1 MAIYGIIIIVKG
13 VFMDISSIL
22 NRMLLEITNIPGSD
36 LDVCRKMLEHYE
48 SFITFPEPIVQQI
61 AEAMVGNL
69 TEYYN
74 IANIKSNQ
82 FKLAIPHLSEMAD
95 FMDSKNTPS
104 MDVQSTA
111 RIKSFYSTYEKLLME
126 CLNHLEKHEPIPTH
140 GLAKDIIATRDVLS
154 PRYQFKNDPQGFY
167 KQVYGAILDFMD
179 YIDDLSQEDPRYGFA
194 EVSPKK
200 QAEISRSKKI
210 SILEEENLTIPAKN
224 FLDYA
229 LELRQVPEIYK
240 YIAGLKG
247 NMTEEQIR
255 DSITYLKSTSTAS
268 EVNETPIAKLI
279 KNQIKKE
286 SLIDFRN
293 TLEQEFLD
301 SLNKNSAIYKD
312 YVTKSKEDFIFINKL
327 LIKPE
332 FRDYLEV
339 ISSIDD
345 ALAEGKTTVS
355 FDYDF
360 VGGVYTKGLLCE
372 KLQVAKINQ
381 ELKYISAMKNL
392 KGINLD
398 FFHSDFTEAT
408 KLAHYANCV
417 KDYMR
422 YPKESGYQSLHLT
435 VTTPFGCYEKQFRT
449 EAQHEHAEY
458 GRASHSKSYKPYEKE
473 NFHRLKVPTPLMPTR
488 DREGNIIT
496 PIKLAP
502 LSFEEA
508 VKEYYHK
515 DFSYFADGLTMD
527 MFKAVHPEDFDQAM
541 LDLSTSS
548 GKMLERVRNAFG
560 FLKKK
565 KSPKSTDDSYPSY
578 R

>member
-1 MAIYGIIIIVKG
+1 
-13 VFMDISSIL
+13 MDI
-22 NRMLLEITNIPGSD
+22 NRPIPDNFFLEITKLSGSD
-36 LDVCRKMLEHYE
+36 LDVCCMAIEHYQ
-48 SFITFPEPIVQQI
+48 SFITYPDPIVQQI
-61 AEAMVGNL
+61 AEAMIGNL
-69 TEYYN
+69 KEYYN
-74 IANIKSNQ
+74 IANIKSNK
-82 FKLAIPHLSEMAD
+82 FNTVIPHLSEMAN

-126 CLNHLEKHEPIPTH
+126 CSNHLEKHEPIPTH

-154 PRYQFKNDPQGFY
+154 PRYHFKNNPQGFY

-179 YIDDLSQEDPRYGFA
+179 YIDDLSQEDPRYGFI
-194 EVSPKK
+194 EIPPEK

-210 SILEEENLTIPAKN
+210 SILEEENLTIPSSD
-224 FLDYA
+224 FLSYA

-255 DSITYLKSTSTAS
+255 DSIAYLKSTSTAD
-268 EVNETPIAKLI
+268 EANETQIAKLI
-279 KNQIKKE
+279 HNQIKKE

-293 TLEQEFLD
+293 KLEQEFLD

-312 YVTKSKEDFIFINKL
+312 YVTKSKDDFIYINRL
-327 LIKPE
+327 SLKPE

-345 ALAEGKTTVS
+345 ALAEDKTSVN
-355 FDYDF
+355 FDYDLA
-360 VGGVYTKGLLCE
+360 GGVYTRNLLCD

-381 ELKYISAMKNL
+381 ELKYIFTIRNL
-392 KGINLD
+392 KNVDLD
-398 FFHSDFTEAT
+398 FFHNNFTEAT
-408 KLAHYANCV
+408 KLAHYASCA

-435 VTTPFGCYEKQFRT
+435 IKTPFGCYEKQFRT

-473 NFHRLKVPTPLMPTR
+473 NFHRLKIPTPLMPTR

-502 LSFEEA
+502 LSFEDA

-527 MFKAVHPEDFDQAM
+527 MFQAVHPEDFDKAM

-560 FLKKK
+560 FLRKKK
-565 KSPKSTDDSYPSY
+565 EPKSTDDSYPSH